1 MAKIRKRDFNI
12 LAGIRGEIDLR
23 TKSESKSKP
32 RYNRKEKYKQSWV

>member
-23 TKSESKSKP
+23 TKSESKPKP
-32 RYNRKEKYKQSWV
+32 KYNRKEKYKQSWC

>member
-23 TKSESKSKP
+23 TKSESKPKP
-32 RYNRKEKYKQSWV
+32 KYNRKEKYKQSWM